1 MSRSIAEALYERL
14 LSSYPSGRAYA
25 KSDWA
30 EGPMPTP
37 VRHFLVHLLRHQGR
51 HERER
56 LQQAGSA
63 WFDYTAPGVQ
73 DAMSD
78 VQDALFRSAR
88 VPAEEWT
95 STLQQA
101 TQYVTAHLF
110 RPAPILTNFVFG
122 QDPGSLPLDRVR
134 WRMRF
139 FQAYSYLPNAVEAY
153 AERREV
159 QSFARDDFEQ
169 FLIQIDQR
177 LTGDYSR
184 DQWMDL
190 LQPLLDLTETAT
202 GRTEVPIRRLRAFFA
217 DKNHEL
223 AVRRLQQL
231 EGDGQTRI
239 GTTGL
244 RRVLRPERSPEQRDS
259 AEQRA
264 PEAEP
269 LGSASDTS
277 PGDAR
282 RFDADVLTAGT
293 TTDDEATPLWKRF
306 QQRPA
311 ASSGDGTSGDD
322 PASETATGHSG
333 PLWAQFRASQRG
345 SRAASFEAS
354 DAETASNARGDE
366 AVPNP
371 ADALSAPPFPSGG
384 GAAPTD
390 SAASNG
396 STADRTALE
405 ALERDVLGRSD
416 PPQRGVFVRQLFRGD
431 LDGYTDVLRRLHHAE
446 NWGEASQVIARDVFR
461 AHKINI
467 YSDAAVAFTNAV
479 EQRFRG

>member
-1 MSRSIAEALYERL
+1 MSRSIAEALYDRL

-30 EGPMPTP
+30 EGPMPAP

-63 WFDYTAPGVQ
+63 WFDYTTPAVQ

-101 TQYVTAHLF
+101 TQYVTAHLL

-122 QDPGSLPLDRVR
+122 QEPGSLPLDRVR

-159 QSFARDDFEQ
+159 QSFERDDFKQ
-169 FLIQIDQR
+169 FLIQIDRR

-217 DKNHEL
+217 DKNHDL

-244 RRVLRPERSPEQRDS
+244 RRVLRPERAPGPPDA

-269 LGSASDTS
+269 LGSASDAPS
-277 PGDAR
+277 GDAH
-282 RFDADVLTAGT
+282 RFDADVLTPGS

-311 ASSGDGTSGDD
+311 ATSGDGTPGDD
-322 PASETATGHSG
+322 PAGENGNGG

-354 DAETASNARGDE
+354 DAGTTSDSPSNEATPTTEPLSSSPFSSAGGTMATAETASA
-366 AVPNP
+366 
-371 ADALSAPPFPSGG
+371 
-384 GAAPTD
+384 
-390 SAASNG
+390 NG
-396 STADRTALE
+396 TDRTALE

-431 LDGYTDVLRRLHHAE
+431 LDDYTDVLRRLHHAE
-446 NWGEASQVIARDVFR
+446 TWGEASQVIARDVFR

>member
-1 MSRSIAEALYERL
+1 
-14 LSSYPSGRAYA
+14 
-25 KSDWA
+25 
-30 EGPMPTP
+30 MPTP

-51 HERER
+51 HERDR

-159 QSFARDDFEQ
+159 QSFPRDDFEQ

-202 GRTEVPIRRLRAFFA
+202 GRTEMPIRRLRAFFA
-217 DKNHEL
+217 DKNHDL

-269 LGSASDTS
+269 LGSASGTS
-277 PGDAR
+277 SGNPH
-282 RFDADVLTAGT
+282 RFDAGVLTAGAAT
-293 TTDDEATPLWKRF
+293 DEATPLWKRF
-306 QQRPA
+306 QQRPTATGGGATDGGA
-311 ASSGDGTSGDD
+311 ATDD
-322 PASETATGHSG
+322 PAGEKESG
-333 PLWAQFRASQRG
+333 SGSPLWAQFRASRRG
-345 SRAASFEAS
+345 SRAASFEAADLESTS
-354 DAETASNARGDE
+354 DLEATSDPPTDE
-366 AVPNP
+366 AVPP
-371 ADALSAPPFPSGG
+371 ATEPLSGTPFASPGADAAATESAS
-384 GAAPTD
+384 T
-390 SAASNG
+390 NG
-396 STADRTALE
+396 ADRMALE
-405 ALERDVLGRSD
+405 ALERHVLGRSD